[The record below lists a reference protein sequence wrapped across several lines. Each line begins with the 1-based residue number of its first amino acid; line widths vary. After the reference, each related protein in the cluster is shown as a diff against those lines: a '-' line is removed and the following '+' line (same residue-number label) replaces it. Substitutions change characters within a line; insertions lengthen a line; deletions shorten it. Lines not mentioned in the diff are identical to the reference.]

1 MALIGEKDRI
11 EVKKR
16 LDGMKHPV
24 KIINF
29 TQKFECQFCKETRGL
44 LEEVAG
50 LSDKI
55 TLEVYDFEEHKA
67 KADELKIDKI
77 PATAIMGDKDYGI
90 RFFGIPS
97 GYEFSTLLEAILMVS
112 KRDSGLS
119 GETRKKLAE
128 LKNDLH
134 LQVFITPTCPYCPGA
149 VHLAHQFAMESDKVT
164 ADMVEAIEF
173 PHLSQE
179 YNVRGVPKTVA
190 NSQDAAEGA
199 LPEQQLLL
207 RVMAIAG

>member
-29 TQKFECQFCKETRGL
+29 TQKIECQFCKETRGL

-77 PATAIMGDKDYGI
+77 PATAIMGEKDYGI
-90 RFFGIPS
+90 RFYGIPS

-173 PHLSQE
+173 PYLSQE

-190 NSQDAAEGA
+190 NQQDAAEGA
-199 LPEQQLLL
+199 LPEQHLLL

>member
-1 MALIGEKDRI
+1 MAIIGEKDRI
-11 EVKKR
+11 EIQKR
-16 LDGMKHPV
+16 LQGMEHPV

-29 TQKFECQFCKETRGL
+29 TQAFECQFCKETRQL

-55 TLEVYDFEEHKA
+55 TLTVYEFEENKDKA
-67 KADELKIDKI
+67 EAFKIDKI
-77 PATAIMGDKDYGI
+77 PATVVMGEKDYGI

-97 GYEFSTLLEAILMVS
+97 GYEFSTLLEDILMVS
-112 KRDSGLS
+112 RRDSGLS
-119 GETRKKLAE
+119 KETRKKLAE
-128 LKNDLH
+128 LEKELH

-149 VHLAHQFAMESDKVT
+149 VHLAHQFAMESDKVR

-173 PHLSQE
+173 PYLSQE

-190 NSQDAAEGA
+190 NHRDAAEGA
-199 LPEQQLLL
+199 LPEAQLLM
-207 RVMAIAG
+207 RVLAIAS

>member
-29 TQKFECQFCKETRGL
+29 TQKFECQFCKETRRL

-55 TLEVYDFEEHKA
+55 TLEVYDFEEHKT

-190 NSQDAAEGA
+190 NHQDAAEGA